1 MCLSLI
7 LRWFINALIL
17 LVIPY
22 IVQGVQVDGVY
33 TAIILAAVLA
43 FVNAF
48 IRPVLLILTLPIN
61 ILTLGLFTLVIN
73 GLLFWFVST
82 FIKGFYVTDFWSAF
96 WAALVYTIVSIL
108 INLVTNENQ
117 PSGPVRKRRLR
128 AKAK

>member
-117 PSGPVRKRRLR
+117 PSGPVQKRRLR